1 MKGYTDRSRLHL
13 DIIDK
18 LDYRGR
24 LAGQLEASADRI
36 CDLQEHLMDGTDKL
50 KSAEYDR
57 LLDEYRA
64 ELIRHDRLER
74 ENMALEHKR
83 YLDKDLRRLRN
94 QENRERINY

>member
-1 MKGYTDRSRLHL
+1 MKGYSRRYSPSATEYRTDLKEKFAISESR
-13 DIIDK
+13 IRIYREK
-18 LDYRGR
+18 LMMGI
-24 LAGQLEASADRI
+24 SA
-36 CDLQEHLMDGTDKL
+36 L
-50 KSAEYDR
+50 KPAEYER